1 MKEKKLIDKAK
12 SFKTGN
18 RKKMIIN
25 DEIIE
30 LSLAWA
36 NNELTMRQVAF
47 ALNKKTMKIW
57 LTEIK
62 AICPKRNELITWC
75 GPNVEAIIDDRQKE
89 WLEEY
94 YSKKPRDFKK

>member
-47 ALNKKTMKIW
+47 ALNKTIGINCYPILANALKEYLLKTKSI
-57 LTEIK
+57 
-62 AICPKRNELITWC
+62 
-75 GPNVEAIIDDRQKE
+75 
-89 WLEEY
+89 
-94 YSKKPRDFKK
+94 